1 MMRLIYYPNKKKQVQ
16 IWVSDMCFFDPQ
28 QQINH
33 LLYAHE
39 KNILSTNAFFVL
51 TLKFN
56 TGHGKDTFDLFAQQ
70 EYQRL
75 QQILSVTNV
84 HTYHLFSNR
93 KGERTLIGKLAETH
107 TTYTDIGNKVCTLS
121 VEHVSSNTQDLSIT
135 SL

>member
-1 MMRLIYYPNKKKQVQ
+1 
-16 IWVSDMCFFDPQ
+16 MCFFDPQ

-33 LLYAHE
+33 LLYAPE

-56 TGHGKDTFDLFAQQ
+56 TGHGKDTFDLFSQQ

-107 TTYTDIGNKVCTLS
+107 TTYADIGNKVCLPTS
-121 VEHVSSNTQDLSIT
+121 V
-135 SL
+135 